1 MTRTQA
7 PGKRGPF
14 IVQAHTTSSPGGEQT
29 TQTTVEDDMVSQH
42 ECTIRIS

>member
-14 IVQAHTTSSPGGEQT
+14 IVLAHTTSSPEGEQT
-29 TQTTVEDDMVSQH
+29 TETTVEDDIISQH
-42 ECTIRIS
+42 EFTIRIS

>member
-14 IVQAHTTSSPGGEQT
+14 VVQAHTTSSPRGKQT

-42 ECTIRIS
+42 EVTIRIN